1 MTRLKKNRSLK
12 RIHKVKTGNAAKLK
26 REAGNDRQTGKRV
39 KNRVPSVFE
48 KFLAE
53 NPEAKAAL
61 NKEQAEKT
69 AGNPKNL
76 ASNKP
81 AAETVEPAVAARQPK
96 PDLPERSLLDQLEDK
111 DFKDIY

>member
-12 RIHKVKTGNAAKLK
+12 RIHKVKTGNTAKLK

-48 KFLAE
+48 KFLAD
-53 NPEAKAAL
+53 NPDVKAAQ
-61 NKEQAEKT
+61 NKEQQTDKAAATPKKT
-69 AGNPKNL
+69 ERKVEAKDAPL
-76 ASNKP
+76 AAS
-81 AAETVEPAVAARQPK
+81 QPK
-96 PDLPERSLLDQLEDK
+96 TDAPERSLLDQLEDK